1 MGASVTIN
9 RIGVLPLHHSGNT
22 VEKEGVGTEELRDE
36 GREEC
41 GILDMAL
48 WLYP

>member
-1 MGASVTIN
+1 MGESVTIY

-22 VEKEGVGTEELRDE
+22 VEKEGVRTDKPRDE
-36 GREEC
+36 GWEEC
-41 GILDMAL
+41 GILDMAR